1 MVGRITISPCMKCC
15 ETAIN
20 NGYIPDSIMYEMLT
34 PDDGVVA
41 FQCENG
47 HKNAIIIQEQ
57 SFEILLEIAIENII
71 DKYYREAIFNFAA
84 AQERC
89 FSFFSELILFEKGV
103 DDTIYENLW
112 KRVYKNYS
120 ERQLGA
126 FYFLYLMRFGK
137 KIDYDDNLTRIRND
151 IIHKGKIATK
161 EDVFKY
167 GEYVLNN
174 IYTIIESITEN
185 ISPDMILNFKLQKIE
200 KNISKA
206 NMQKDINISSAG
218 ASIISWSCAT
228 DEEYQQE
235 QKLAQYSKLHRKEY
249 AQKAAEAN
257 SYGNK
262 KLYINEKNELVIID
276 ALDINMKKEGAHY
289 RGRRSLEELIKQ
301 VKKIREHYNI
311 TRSGLVEKSS
321 IISCLDE

>member
-20 NGYIPDSIMYEMLT
+20 NGYIPASIMYEMLT

-89 FSFFSELILFEKGV
+89 FEFFNELVLFEKNVSNGL
-103 DDTIYENLW
+103 YANLW
-112 KRVYKNYS
+112 KVYRNSS

-126 FYFLYLMRFGK
+126 FYSLYLMRFGK
-137 KIDYDDNLTRIRND
+137 NFDYDEKQVSLRND

-161 EDVFKY
+161 ESAFEY
-167 GEYVLNN
+167 GRYVLNN
-174 IYTIIESITEN
+174 VYNLLESITEN
-185 ISPDMILNFKLQKIE
+185 ILPDTVLNFKLQKIE
-200 KNISKA
+200 NNISKA
-206 NMQKDINISSAG
+206 KMQKDTNISTAG
-218 ASIISWSCAT
+218 VSIISWSCMT
-228 DEEYQQE
+228 DEEYEQE
-235 QKLAQYSKLHRKEY
+235 QKLACYSKLHSEEY
-249 AQKAAEAN
+249 AQKASEAN